1 MLKILFLAANWRVS
15 LIKAFQDAKAN
26 SNTPVQL
33 IAVDSDSLAPSLKIA
48 DQSHCLPLF
57 SDSSCLESLLTICRK
72 LTIDAIVPLTNNAID
87 FWDKTNLE
95 DWKICEQSQLGIN
108 SKKYVPGPYSG
119 QESLL
124 AAYDEYYLR
133 MLNGD

>member
-1 MLKILFLAANWRVS
+1 MKMLKILFLAANWRVS

-72 LTIDAIVPLTNNAID
+72 QTLNAIVPLTNNAID
-87 FWDKTNLE
+87 FLDKYR
-95 DWKICEQSQLGIN
+95 EQLNGENRRLFI
-108 SKKYVPGPYSG
+108 
-119 QESLL
+119 QESFAIKACHDKWNLWKFQ
-124 AAYDEYYLR
+124 EHFH
-133 MLNGD
+133 